1 MRVLIIIAIL
11 LSIYTNAFHKLS
23 LTKHSYFNKI
33 ITKSNN
39 NVGGNIPPINNILS
53 LYMTKEENES
63 TSTNS
68 ILNNDDNSNDNPI
81 VRSIKNL
88 PNETK
93 DDIKSTIISFA
104 IALIVRLFIIEPRLV
119 LRYHYNTSILTY

>member
-1 MRVLIIIAIL
+1 MRVFFILTIL
-11 LSIYTNAFHKLS
+11 LSTYTNAFHKIS
-23 LTKHSYFNKI
+23 LTKHSYFKKK

-39 NVGGNIPPINNILS
+39 NIGGNIPPIDNNLS
-53 LYMTKEENES
+53 LYMTKEDNES

-68 ILNNDDNSNDNPI
+68 ILNNNDNSNDNPI

-104 IALIVRLFIIEPRLV
+104 IALLVRLFIIEPRLV
-119 LRYHYNTSILTY
+119 LVTTTIPLY

>member
-1 MRVLIIIAIL
+1 MRVLIILTIL
-11 LSIYTNAFHKLS
+11 LITYTNAFHKIP

-33 ITKSNN
+33 ITRSNN
-39 NVGGNIPPINNILS
+39 NFNGNIPPINNILS

-63 TSTNS
+63 ISTNS
-68 ILNNDDNSNDNPI
+68 ILNGDDNRNDNPI

-104 IALIVRLFIIEPRLV
+104 IALLVRLFIIEPTLV
-119 LRYHYNTSILTY
+119 LRYYYNITILTD